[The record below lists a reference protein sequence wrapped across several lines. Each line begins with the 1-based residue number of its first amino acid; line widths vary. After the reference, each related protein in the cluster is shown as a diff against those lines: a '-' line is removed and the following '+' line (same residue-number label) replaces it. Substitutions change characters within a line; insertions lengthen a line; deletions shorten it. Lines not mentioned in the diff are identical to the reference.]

1 MASEEKIKALTEK
14 LESGVKAVFESEQ
27 YKAYLKAMSKF
38 HNYSFGNIMLI
49 LIQCPNAS
57 AVAGFNKW
65 KKDFGRTVKKGER
78 GIAII
83 APTPYKKLVE
93 REKIDP
99 VSKKPIIGQDGKAE
113 KESVFLQLNSY
124 KVAYVFDVSQ
134 TEGRPLPSYGV
145 DELKGIVDNYDS
157 MLKAVTAA
165 APVPVYFR
173 PPEESKGCY
182 KHKEQAIYINEGMT
196 HIDTLS
202 VLIHEIAHA
211 KLHALPV
218 KDGEITGKHQK
229 NRRTREVEAESVAY
243 VVSQHFGIETGE
255 SSFAYITGWSK
266 GKELDELKSS
276 LDCICST
283 AGKIIDDIESNIPEL
298 AQSKEESRS
307 KPNTKAKCVSR

>member
-14 LESGVKAVFESEQ
+14 LESGVKAVFDSEQ

-49 LIQCPNAS
+49 LMQCPNAS

-65 KKDFGRTVKKGER
+65 RKDFGRTVKKGER

-83 APTPYKKLVE
+83 APTPYKKIVE

-157 MLKAVTAA
+157 MLKAITASS
-165 APVPVYFR
+165 PVPVHFR
-173 PPEESKGCY
+173 SPEESKGCY
-182 KHKEQAIYINEGMT
+182 KHKKQAIYINEGMT

-283 AGKIIDDIESNIPEL
+283 SGKIIDDIESNIPEL
-298 AQSKEESRS
+298 AQNKE
-307 KPNTKAKCVSR
+307 KPKTQEKYVSR

>member
-1 MASEEKIKALTEK
+1 M
-14 LESGVKAVFESEQ
+14 
-27 YKAYLKAMSKF
+27 
-38 HNYSFGNIMLI
+38 
-49 LIQCPNAS
+49 QCPNAS

-65 KKDFGRTVKKGER
+65 KKDFGRTVKKGEH

-283 AGKIIDDIESNIPEL
+283 AGKIIDDIENNIPEL
-298 AQSKEESRS
+298 AQSK
-307 KPNTKAKCVSR
+307 KKTKTQEKYVSR

>member
-1 MASEEKIKALTEK
+1 MASEEKLKALTEK

-49 LIQCPNAS
+49 LMQCPNAS

-65 KKDFGRTVKKGER
+65 KKDFGRTVKKGEH

-93 REKIDP
+93 RDKLDP
-99 VSKKPIIGQDGKAE
+99 TSNKPLIGPDGKAE
-113 KESVFLQLNSY
+113 KESVFIQLNSY
-124 KVAYVFDVSQ
+124 KIAYVFDVSQ

-145 DELKGIVDNYDS
+145 DELKGVVDNYDS
-157 MLKAVTAA
+157 MLKAVMSASS
-165 APVPVYFR
+165 VPIHFR

-283 AGKIIDDIESNIPEL
+283 AGKIIDDIESNIPEF
-298 AQSKEESRS
+298 AQKKE
-307 KPNTKAKCVSR
+307 KPKTQEKCVSR

>member
-1 MASEEKIKALTEK
+1 MASEEKLKALTEK

-27 YKAYLKAMSKF
+27 YKTYLKAMSKF
-38 HNYSFGNIMLI
+38 HKYSFGNIMLI
-49 LIQCPNAS
+49 LMRCPNAS

-113 KESVFLQLNSY
+113 KEAVFLQLNSY

-157 MLKAVTAA
+157 MLKAITASS
-165 APVPVYFR
+165 PVPVHFR

-218 KDGEITGKHQK
+218 KYGEITGKHQK

-283 AGKIIDDIESNIPEL
+283 AGKIIDNIESNIPEF
-298 AQSKEESRS
+298 AQKKE
-307 KPNTKAKCVSR
+307 KPKTQEKCVSR

>member
-1 MASEEKIKALTEK
+1 MASEEKLKALTEK

-49 LIQCPNAS
+49 LMQCPDAS

-65 KKDFGRTVKKGER
+65 KKDFGRTVKRGEH

-99 VSKKPIIGQDGKAE
+99 TSNKPLIGPDGKAE
-113 KESVFLQLNSY
+113 KESVFIQLNSY
-124 KVAYVFDVSQ
+124 KIAYVFDVSQ

-165 APVPVYFR
+165 APVPIHFR

-182 KHKEQAIYINEGMT
+182 KHKEQAIYINEGMS

-211 KLHALPV
+211 KLHALPI
-218 KDGEITGKHQK
+218 KDGEIAGKHQK

-266 GKELDELKSS
+266 GKELDELKAS

-283 AGKIIDDIESNIPEL
+283 AGKIIDAIESNIPEL
-298 AQSKEESRS
+298 AQSKE
-307 KPNTKAKCVSR
+307 KPKTQEKCVSR

>member
-1 MASEEKIKALTEK
+1 MASEEKLKALTEK

-38 HNYSFGNIMLI
+38 HNYSFGNVMLI
-49 LIQCPNAS
+49 LMQCPNAS

-65 KKDFGRTVKKGER
+65 KKDFGRTVKKGEH

-93 REKIDP
+93 RDKLDP
-99 VSKKPIIGQDGKAE
+99 DSKKPLIGPDGKAE
-113 KESVFLQLNSY
+113 KETVFIQLNSY
-124 KVAYVFDVSQ
+124 KIAYVFDVSQ

-145 DELKGIVDNYDS
+145 DELKGVVDNYDS
-157 MLKAVTAA
+157 MLKAVIAA
-165 APVPVYFR
+165 APVPICFR
-173 PPEESKGCY
+173 PPEKSKGCY
-182 KHKEQAIYINEGMT
+182 KHKEQAIYINEGMSQ
-196 HIDTLS
+196 IDTLS
-202 VLIHEIAHA
+202 VLVHEIAHA

-283 AGKIIDDIESNIPEL
+283 AGKIIDDIESNVPEL

>member
-1 MASEEKIKALTEK
+1 MASEEKLKALTEK

-49 LIQCPNAS
+49 LMQCPNAS

-65 KKDFGRTVKKGER
+65 KKDFGRTVKKGEH

-99 VSKKPIIGQDGKAE
+99 ASNKPLIGPDGKAE
-113 KESVFLQLNSY
+113 KETVFIQLNSY
-124 KVAYVFDVSQ
+124 KIAYVFDVSQ

-145 DELKGIVDNYDS
+145 DELKGVVDNYDS
-157 MLKAVTAA
+157 MLKAVIAA
-165 APVPVYFR
+165 APVPICFR
-173 PPEESKGCY
+173 PPEKSKGCY
-182 KHKEQAIYINEGMT
+182 KHKEQAIYINEGMSQ
-196 HIDTLS
+196 IDTLS
-202 VLIHEIAHA
+202 VLVHEIAHA

-298 AQSKEESRS
+298 AQSKE
-307 KPNTKAKCVSR
+307 KPKTQEKCVSR

>member
-1 MASEEKIKALTEK
+1 MPSDEKIKALTDK

-27 YKAYLKAMSKF
+27 YKAYLKAVSKF
-38 HNYSFGNIMLI
+38 HNYSFGNVMLI
-49 LIQCPNAS
+49 LMQCPHAS

-65 KKDFGRTVKKGER
+65 KKDFGRSVKKGEK

-93 REKIDP
+93 RERLDP
-99 VSKKPIIGQDGKAE
+99 NTKKPVIGADGNTE
-113 KESVFLQLNSY
+113 KESVFIQLQSY

-134 TEGRPLPSYGV
+134 TEGRELPSYGV
-145 DELKGIVDNYDS
+145 DELTGEVKNYDS
-157 MLKAVTAA
+157 MLKAVSSVS
-165 APVPVYFR
+165 PVPIAFR
-173 PPEESKGCY
+173 TKEDSKGCY
-182 KHKEQAIYINEGMT
+182 NHKEQKIYINEGMT
-196 HIDTLS
+196 PIDTIS

-218 KDGEITGKHQK
+218 KDGEVVGKHQK

-266 GKELDELKSS
+266 DKELDELKSS
-276 LDCICST
+276 LDCICKTS
-283 AGKIIDDIESNIPEL
+283 GQMIESIEGNIPEL
-298 AQSKEESRS
+298 AQKKEEAKS
-307 KPNTKAKCVSR
+307 KNNIKDKCVSR

>member
-1 MASEEKIKALTEK
+1 MASEEKLKALTEK
-14 LESGVKAVFESEQ
+14 LERGVKAVFESEQ

-38 HNYSFGNIMLI
+38 HNYSFGNVMLI
-49 LIQCPNAS
+49 LMQCPNAS
-57 AVAGFNKW
+57 LVAGFNKW
-65 KKDFGRTVKKGER
+65 KKDFGRTVKKGEH

-93 REKIDP
+93 RDKLDP
-99 VSKKPIIGQDGKAE
+99 DSKKPLIGPDGKVE
-113 KESVFLQLNSY
+113 KESVFIQLNSY
-124 KVAYVFDVSQ
+124 KIAYVFDVSQ
-134 TEGRPLPSYGV
+134 TEGLPFPSYGV
-145 DELKGIVDNYDS
+145 DELKGVVDNYDS
-157 MLKAVTAA
+157 MLKAVIAA
-165 APVPVYFR
+165 APVPIYFR

-182 KHKEQAIYINEGMT
+182 KHNEQAIYINEGMSQ
-196 HIDTLS
+196 IDTLS
-202 VLIHEIAHA
+202 VLVHEIAHA

-255 SSFAYITGWSK
+255 SSLAYITGWSK

-298 AQSKEESRS
+298 AQSKE
-307 KPNTKAKCVSR
+307 KPKNQEKCVSR

>member
-49 LIQCPNAS
+49 LMQCPNAS

-65 KKDFGRTVKKGER
+65 KKDFGRTVKKGEH

-113 KESVFLQLNSY
+113 KEAVFLQLNSY

-157 MLKAVTAA
+157 VLKLVTAA

-283 AGKIIDDIESNIPEL
+283 AGKIIDDIERNIPEL
-298 AQSKEESRS
+298 AQSKE
-307 KPNTKAKCVSR
+307 KPKTQEKCVSR

>member
-1 MASEEKIKALTEK
+1 MASEEKLKALTEK

-49 LIQCPNAS
+49 LMQCPNAS

-65 KKDFGRTVKKGER
+65 KKDFGRTVKKGEH

-93 REKIDP
+93 RDKLDP
-99 VSKKPIIGQDGKAE
+99 SSNKPLIGPDGKAE
-113 KESVFLQLNSY
+113 KESVFIQLNSY
-124 KVAYVFDVSQ
+124 KIAYVFDVSQ

-165 APVPVYFR
+165 APVPVHFR
-173 PPEESKGCY
+173 TPEESKGCY
-182 KHKEQAIYINEGMT
+182 KHKEQAIYINEGMS

-218 KDGEITGKHQK
+218 KDGEIAGKHQK

-266 GKELDELKSS
+266 GKEMDELKSS
-276 LDCICST
+276 LDCICGT
-283 AGKIIDDIESNIPEL
+283 AGKIIDDIESNIPEF
-298 AQSKEESRS
+298 AQKKE
-307 KPNTKAKCVSR
+307 KPKTQEKCVSR